1 MIAVIDY
8 KAGNL
13 TSVVKALRFLG
24 AEDVVVT
31 QSPADV
37 LRAEK
42 IVLPGVGH
50 FQATQLLQDL
60 GLTAAVR
67 EAVAKG
73 TPFLGIC
80 VGLQWLYEGST
91 EAPGTAGLGHFA
103 GVCEHFPE
111 HERKQVLRS
120 AQDDNA
126 YLNAA
131 GLPREDAF
139 VMPLKSPHVGWNS
152 LDDVRADSRLLR
164 GVAPGSFVYYTHS
177 WRAPVSADTAAATM
191 YGGAFTGAVERGNVM
206 GVQFHPEKSAETGLR
221 VLRNFL
227 EL

>member
-24 AEDVVVT
+24 ADDVVVT
-31 QSPADV
+31 QSAEEV
-37 LRAEK
+37 LRADK

-50 FQATQLLQDL
+50 FQSTQLLEDL
-60 GLTAAVR
+60 GLTQATR
-67 EAVAKG
+67 EGVAKG

-91 EAPGTAGLGHFA
+91 EAPDTKGLGHFS
-103 GVCEHFPE
+103 GQCERFPAVFE
-111 HERKQVLRS
+111 GAE
-120 AQDDNA
+120 
-126 YLNAA
+126 
-131 GLPREDAF
+131 
-139 VMPLKSPHVGWNS
+139 LKSPHVGWNS
-152 LDDVRADSRLLR
+152 LEEVRGDSRLLQ
-164 GVAPGSFVYYTHS
+164 GVGPGSFVYYTHS
-177 WRAPVSADTAAATM
+177 WRAPVSADTAAATL

-206 GVQFHPEKSAETGLR
+206 GVQFHPEKSAETGLK
-221 VLRNFL
+221 VLKNFL